1 MSKDFLKKVLKYENF
16 MKIRAV
22 GAELFHAERW
32 TDVTKAITAFRIFQ
46 STPIFECNINSLV
59 GFVAHYS
66 VI

>member
-1 MSKDFLKKVLKYENF
+1 